1 VEVGAAELDGLAEIV
16 GDFAGL
22 AHGGGGQTMKCRAS
36 RDQNPAAG
44 RWRSGRFRDR

>member
-22 AHGGGGQTMKCRAS
+22 AHG
-36 RDQNPAAG
+36 D
-44 RWRSGRFRDR
+44 WRVKL